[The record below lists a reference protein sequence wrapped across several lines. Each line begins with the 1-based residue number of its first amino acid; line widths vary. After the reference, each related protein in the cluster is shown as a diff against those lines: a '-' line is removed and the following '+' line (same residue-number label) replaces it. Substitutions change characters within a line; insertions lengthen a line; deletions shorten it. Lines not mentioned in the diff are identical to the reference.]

1 VPGGG
6 VHVHVPQQRRH
17 EEPRAQG
24 PRQARA
30 ILRLPP
36 LRQIVQQGR
45 TVKLFCA
52 TGRTAK
58 LFFATGRTVKLLFAP
73 QQQQVTVKH
82 DGQLSFS
89 LQVLLYNRE
98 GQLSLYQVLLYNKKD
113 SEAFLCK
120 FYCTTG
126 RTVKLFLQ
134 VLLYNK
140 KDS

>member
-1 VPGGG
+1 
-6 VHVHVPQQRRH
+6 VHLHLPQQRRH

-45 TVKLFCA
+45 TVKLFFA
-52 TGRTAK
+52 SFAVQQEGQ
-58 LFFATGRTVKLLFAP
+58 LSFFLCKFYCTTGRTVKFFFASFAV
-73 QQQQVTVKH
+73 QQ
-82 DGQLSFS
+82 
-89 LQVLLYNRE
+89 E
-98 GQLSLYQVLLYNKKD
+98 GQLSI
-113 SEAFLCK
+113 FLCK

-126 RTVKLFLQ
+126 RTVKLFFASFIVQQEGQLSVSLQ
-134 VLLYNK
+134 VILYNR